1 MQGEFGY
8 MRLHKIA
15 KLFYPVLDFSG
26 FLDLYC
32 SLRTRINP
40 LCWILMYHHISD
52 YLGQLPLNVTPSL
65 FEKQIKYL
73 LSRNFKVISITQ
85 LVESLK
91 GNSPLPPKSVVITF
105 DDGYKNNYLHA
116 YPILKKYNLPAT
128 IFLTTGFIN
137 KSVKPESFSPVYKE
151 IISRCPQ
158 EWLPFSWEEVRE
170 MSENGIE
177 FGAHTVS
184 HPRLTKIPLEKAREE
199 IEESKREIEEKLG
212 KQVKCFAYP
221 YGDYNEEIIEIVRE
235 VGFACAVS
243 VHPFPISNRTN
254 LYALGRI
261 DINSDFHYFKALLS
275 GFVSDLKR
283 MKR

>member
-1 MQGEFGY
+1 

-40 LCWILMYHHISD
+40 LCWILMYHQISD

-73 LSRNFKVISITQ
+73 LSRNFKVISLTQ
-85 LVESLK
+85 LVEYLK
-91 GNSPLPPKSVVITF
+91 GNSTLPPKSVVITF

-128 IFLTTGFIN
+128 IFLITGFVNGNI
-137 KSVKPESFSPVYKE
+137 KPGSYSQAYREIFSKCSNYTK
-151 IISRCPQ
+151 
-158 EWLPFSWEEVRE
+158 EWLPLSWEEIRE

-184 HPRLTKIPLEKAREE
+184 HPRLTKIPLKKAREE
-199 IEESKREIEEKLG
+199 IELSKREIEEKLG
-212 KQVKCFAYP
+212 KEVKCFAYP
-221 YGDYNEEIIEIVRE
+221 YGDYNEKIIELVKE
-235 VGFACAVS
+235 AGFACAAAGYPS
-243 VHPFPISNRTN
+243 PISKRTN
-254 LYALGRI
+254 TYKLGRI
-261 DINSDFHYFKALLS
+261 DPAIASDFHYFKALLS